1 MKILDYEGLT
11 YLIEKIKGL
20 LSKKADTTYVDSKVK
35 TYGEV
40 TTAENGL
47 MIAADKVKLNSISDN
62 ANNYTHPG
70 SHPASIITETT
81 TKRFVT
87 DAEKADW
94 NAKETT
100 EGAQDKATAALD
112 SAKDYVDGKVLTDVP
127 VGAKFTDTTYTHPT
141 SHPYS
146 MITGAPTSLPANG
159 GDSATV
165 NGKTVEVNVPAN
177 AKFTDTVYTHPSKH
191 EASDITE
198 TSSKRFVSD
207 AEKTTWN
214 AKLETSALTPIET
227 SISDL
232 SDQLGDIIS
241 RLEALE
247 TVDGE

>member
-20 LSKKADTTYVDSKVK
+20 LSKKADTTYVD
-35 TYGEV
+35 
-40 TTAENGL
+40 
-47 MIAADKVKLNSISDN
+47 
-62 ANNYTHPG
+62 
-70 SHPASIITETT
+70 
-81 TKRFVT
+81 
-87 DAEKADW
+87 
-94 NAKETT
+94 
-100 EGAQDKATAALD
+100 
-112 SAKDYVDGKVLTDVP
+112 GKVLTDVP
-127 VGAKFTDTTYTHPT
+127 VGAKFTDTIYTHPT

-247 TVDGE
+247 TVGGE